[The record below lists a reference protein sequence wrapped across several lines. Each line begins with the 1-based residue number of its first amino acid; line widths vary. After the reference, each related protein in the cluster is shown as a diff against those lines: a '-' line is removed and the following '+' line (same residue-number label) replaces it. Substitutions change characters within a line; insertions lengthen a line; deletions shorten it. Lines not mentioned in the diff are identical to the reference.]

1 MLNPIKTLRARE
13 ILDSRGNPTVEVDC
27 LLSDGSFGR
36 ASVPSGAS
44 TGKHE
49 AVELRDSNPKRYGG
63 LGVQTAT
70 AHVQELARALRRVD
84 AYDQEAVDE
93 AMIACDGTDNKS
105 RLGANA
111 ILAVSMAVL
120 KAHAA
125 SLGLPLYKT
134 IAQMYRPHTKQWMM
148 PLPMMNI
155 INGGAHADF
164 GADFQEFM
172 ILPIG
177 AKTMANAV
185 RMGSEVFHTLKGV
198 LKKKGLSTGVGDEGG
213 FAPRV
218 AHNSDAPAMIT
229 KAIKLAGYRPGKDI
243 ALGLDAAASEF
254 YKSADRHSGLA
265 CPPVA
270 LAPGHGRRDPES
282 SRRSNLRQ
290 RRIRLGR
297 KVQDDGVCC
306 YYDLK
311 RDQKKLSST
320 QMIAY
325 YQQWV
330 GKFPFVSIEDP
341 LSEDDW
347 QSWPGFT
354 QTLGKKV
361 QVVGD
366 DIFVTNTKLLKK
378 GIAMNAA
385 NAILIKVNQIGT
397 ITETVRAVD
406 MARAAGWH
414 AVVSHRS
421 GETED
426 TTIADLVVGL
436 GTGQI
441 KTGSLSRTERTAK
454 YNQLMRIEEELGKSA
469 HYPGAGALRF

>member
-1 MLNPIKTLRARE
+1 MNHLIKELRARE

-27 LLSDGSFGR
+27 VLDDGSVGR

-49 AVELRDSNPKRYGG
+49 VVELRDNNPKRYGG
-63 LGVQTAT
+63 KGVQTAVRNVT
-70 AHVQELARALRRVD
+70 ALARLLRGVD
-84 AYDQEAVDE
+84 AFDQDAVDE
-93 AMIACDGTDNKS
+93 AMIAGDGTENKS

-111 ILAVSMAVL
+111 ILGVSMAVL

-125 SLGLPLYKT
+125 SVKLPLYRL
-134 IAQMYRPHTKQWMM
+134 IAQLYRPRQTHWTM
-148 PLPMMNI
+148 PVPMMNI

-172 ILPIG
+172 ILPVG
-177 AKTMANAV
+177 AKTMADAV
-185 RMGSEVFHTLKGV
+185 RMGAEVFHTLKGV
-198 LKKKGLSTGVGDEGG
+198 LKKKGLNTGVGDEGG
-213 FAPRV
+213 FAPTVHR
-218 AHNSDAPAMIT
+218 NSDAPTMIM
-229 KAIKLAGYRPGKDI
+229 KAITLAGYKPGKDI

-254 YKSADRHSGLA
+254 FVTGDKEIKT
-265 CPPVA
+265 
-270 LAPGHGRRDPES
+270 RRDKE
-282 SRRSNLRQ
+282 
-290 RRIRLGR
+290 G
-297 KVQDDGVCC
+297 G

-311 RDQKKLSST
+311 RDDKKMNSL
-320 QMIAY
+320 QLIKY
-325 YQQWV
+325 YQNWV
-330 GKFPFVSIEDP
+330 KKFPFVTIEDP

-347 QSWPGFT
+347 QHWPEFT
-354 QTLGKKV
+354 NTLGKQV

-366 DIFVTNTKLLKK
+366 DIFVTNTRLLER
-378 GIAMNAA
+378 GIAAGAA

-406 MARAAGWH
+406 MAARAGWH
-414 AVVSHRS
+414 AIVSHRS

-454 YNQLMRIEEELGKSA
+454 YNQLMRIEEDLGKKA
-469 HYPGAGALRF
+469 YYPGREALRY